1 VDKVS
6 RIYNIEVNFKI
17 NLWVF
22 KICRKYKKN
31 AEDTT
36 PTVVSSEESMA
47 NLGSEKMN
55 EYLMGSRNLKVVP
68 VGMSLIA
75 R

>member
-1 VDKVS
+1 
-6 RIYNIEVNFKI
+6 
-17 NLWVF
+17 LVF

-31 AEDTT
+31 AEITT